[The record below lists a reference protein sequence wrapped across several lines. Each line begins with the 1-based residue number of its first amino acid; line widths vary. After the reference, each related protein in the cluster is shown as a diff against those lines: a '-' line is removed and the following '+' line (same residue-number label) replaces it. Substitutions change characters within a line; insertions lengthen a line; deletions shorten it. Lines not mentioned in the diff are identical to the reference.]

1 MHGGGAEEDT
11 SAGRVKYSAV
21 WKGTVGEFLR
31 QNPTVHDVYYTRV
44 AELTAALQVLGRFV
58 YFL

>member
-31 QNPTVHDVYYTRV
+31 QNPTVHDAIT
-44 AELTAALQVLGRFV
+44 QVSAS
-58 YFL
+58 